1 MISVRWWGA
10 EKDPD
15 TGGKSALHT
24 DCAVAQYDRS
34 SRDGA
39 GPTRLMD
46 LAGISWGGNAGA
58 RYEKANGD
66 LIPV

>member
-1 MISVRWWGA
+1 MSDGGVRKRIQIRV
-10 EKDPD
+10 EKV
-15 TGGKSALHT
+15 HYIRT

-46 LAGISWGGNAGA
+46 LAGISRGGNAGA